1 MGPEGDAPET
11 SGTTSTSGST
21 APSSRPG
28 ESAATDTRA
37 AGRGGAYAAARRH
50 RWLLGPAL
58 LLLAVVVVRAFLVTP
73 FGIPSQSMEDT
84 LLIGDRILVSRTT
97 APTDLQR
104 GDIVVFDA
112 SQAFNLRVP
121 ERGVVQTLVEA
132 VESLAGKG
140 QPTDYVKRVIGVP
153 GDHVRCCSA
162 DGRLEINGVAVTE
175 PYIAPGQKPS
185 NLTFD
190 VTVPP
195 DRFWVMGDNRGSS
208 SDSRAH
214 LGDPGGGMVPGDDM
228 IGKVWVRYWPLDR
241 LGPVDQGQIASVP
254 RNGE

>member
-1 MGPEGDAPET
+1 MDPERAVPDTSSETPGD
-11 SGTTSTSGST
+11 SGSA

-28 ESAATDTRA
+28 A
-37 AGRGGAYAAARRH
+37 AGETGLRAAARRH
-50 RWLLGPAL
+50 RWLLGPAV
-58 LLLAVVVVRAFLVTP
+58 LLLAVVVLRAFFVTP
-73 FGIPSQSMEDT
+73 FGIPSESMQDT
-84 LLIGDRILVSRTT
+84 LLVGDRLLVSRTT
-97 APTDLQR
+97 PSDQLQR

-112 SQAFNLRVP
+112 SEAFNLDVP
-121 ERGVVQTLVEA
+121 QRGVLQRLVEA

-140 QPTDYVKRVIGVP
+140 QPTDYVKRVIGLP

-175 PYIAPGQKPS
+175 TYLAPGARPS
-185 NLTFD
+185 AIPFD

-195 DRFWVMGDNRGSS
+195 DRFWMMGDNRGASA
-208 SDSRAH
+208 DSRAH
-214 LGDPGGGMVPGDDM
+214 LGEPGGGMVPGTDI

-241 LGPVDQGQIASVP
+241 LGSVDQGQIASVP